1 MDKINIIIKTTN
13 NCNLRCKYCYNGDT
27 HFTKEYLSIRSVRRL
42 FQILSADFREIS
54 VVWHGGEPLSCGLDY
69 FRQVMEIEEELSNY
83 KGNNIVFTNS
93 IQTNGTLIDEDW
105 IAFFQKHK
113 FKVGI
118 SYDGI
123 NNDKY
128 RQRSDRVLSSM
139 DLMKK
144 KGMGVSCLAVVADN
158 DYDIVENYKYFASRG
173 IPVEFSYLFME
184 GSAKNLS
191 PLSAESYVEKYK
203 ALVDHWFRDKSGVGV
218 RLIETYVAMALGNY
232 FRICSNGSCHG
243 KYLSIWPNG
252 DIYNCARD
260 SMSAYPF
267 GNIDTIESYQE
278 LFKSEGF
285 KTLLR
290 GSIERRAKCKESC
303 QYYPECAGG
312 CADCAIAEGSLSNPP
327 SFSCY
332 CFQNIYPYIQ
342 QKVAEVK
349 ASGLPLSEFNPA
361 LRKTWIRCMSVC
373 DSKAENEIADKFV

>member
-1 MDKINIIIKTTN
+1 
-13 NCNLRCKYCYNGDT
+13 
-27 HFTKEYLSIRSVRRL
+27 
-42 FQILSADFREIS
+42 
-54 VVWHGGEPLSCGLDY
+54 
-69 FRQVMEIEEELSNY
+69 
-83 KGNNIVFTNS
+83 
-93 IQTNGTLIDEDW
+93 
-105 IAFFQKHK
+105 
-113 FKVGI
+113 
-118 SYDGI
+118 
-123 NNDKY
+123 
-128 RQRSDRVLSSM
+128 
-139 DLMKK
+139 
-144 KGMGVSCLAVVADN
+144 
-158 DYDIVENYKYFASRG
+158 
-173 IPVEFSYLFME
+173 
-184 GSAKNLS
+184 
-191 PLSAESYVEKYK
+191 
-203 ALVDHWFRDKSGVGV
+203 
-218 RLIETYVAMALGNY
+218 
-232 FRICSNGSCHG
+232 
-243 KYLSIWPNG
+243 
-252 DIYNCARD
+252 
-260 SMSAYPF
+260 MSAYPF